1 MKRKRSY
8 RIVATMIAMVICF
21 GIAVES
27 AGAVDYKEHT
37 LLELLTMERASNSF
51 EVTVPAGEI
60 MTADTSF
67 SMAAGESVKF
77 HAVYEPREASVDYG
91 LISPDGLFH
100 PIRAEDGYI
109 DASMK
114 ISTRGKYTFAI
125 RNNSDVE
132 VRTTGYVNY

>member
-21 GIAVES
+21 GIAVGS
-27 AGAVDYKEHT
+27 AGAADYKEHT
-37 LLELLTMERASNSF
+37 LFELLTMERASNSF

-132 VRTTGYVNY
+132 VMTTGYVNY

>member
-27 AGAVDYKEHT
+27 AGAADYKEHT
-37 LLELLTMERASNSF
+37 LLELLTMGRASNSF

>member
-1 MKRKRSY
+1 M
-8 RIVATMIAMVICF
+8 
-21 GIAVES
+21 
-27 AGAVDYKEHT
+27 D
-37 LLELLTMERASNSF
+37 
-51 EVTVPAGEI
+51 
-60 MTADTSF
+60 
-67 SMAAGESVKF
+67 
-77 HAVYEPREASVDYG
+77 
-91 LISPDGLFH
+91 LFH

>member
-27 AGAVDYKEHT
+27 AGAADYKEHT

-51 EVTVPAGEI
+51 EVPAGEI